1 MSIFNNFVT
10 GPGWPGNAQQPNT
23 DNPKPKPGIAD
34 FPTGTDVL
42 RLGYVAPPNPTD
54 AATSSYNN
62 PTTGVQ
68 SPRGI
73 LRPLCVYD

>member
-1 MSIFNNFVT
+1 MSIFNNFVS
-10 GPGWPGNAQQPNT
+10 GPGWPGNVQQP
-23 DNPKPKPGIAD
+23 DVRIPKPDPNVANYSVGVDI
-34 FPTGTDVL
+34 L

-54 AATSSYNN
+54 QATNWYNN

-68 SPRGI
+68 PPKGI